1 MAPPTSEL
9 AAANLPRR
17 VAVVLKGY
25 PRLSETFV
33 AQELSGLEQAG
44 LSLALYS
51 LRHPT
56 DDKRH
61 PIHDRIQAPVS
72 YLPEYLHDDPGR
84 VRRAWA
90 RARRLPGYRAARR
103 RWLAD
108 LRRDRSRNRV
118 RRFGQAVVLAAEMP
132 AEIDHVYAHF
142 LHTPASVGRY
152 AALMRGLPFSAS
164 AHAKDIWTSPDW
176 DIAEKI
182 HDARWI
188 ATCTA
193 ANRDHLAAVSG
204 AADKVALVYH
214 GLDFGDLPP
223 PPSRDY
229 TNDGRDPARP
239 LTILSVGRL
248 VAKKGYDDL
257 LQALA
262 ALPEGLHW
270 RFEHIGRRDLG
281 ETLAAQANTLGIA
294 DRITWHGAQAR
305 DEVMAAYGRAD
316 LFVLA
321 SKITADGDRDGI
333 PNVLMEAMSQG
344 LACVATD
351 VSGIPELIDD
361 GVTGWL
367 APSADPGALSGII
380 GRALT
385 NPTVRT
391 QIADA
396 GTRHVRGNFGF
407 QTGLTKLL
415 RLFDRAPP
423 SAEAPGRAAA

>member
-1 MAPPTSEL
+1 
-9 AAANLPRR
+9 
-17 VAVVLKGY
+17 VVLKGY

-51 LRHPT
+51 LRQPT

-61 PIHDRIQAPVS
+61 PIHDRIQAPVT
-72 YLPEYLHDDPGR
+72 YLPEYLHDNPGR

-90 RARRLPGYRAARR
+90 RVRRLPGYRAARR
-103 RWLAD
+103 LWLAD

-118 RRFGQAVVLAAEMP
+118 RRFGQAIVLAAEMP
-132 AEIDHVYAHF
+132 TQIDHIYAHF

-152 AALMRGLPFSAS
+152 AALIRGLPFSAS
-164 AHAKDIWTSPDW
+164 AHAKDIWTTPDW

-182 HDARWI
+182 HDAQWV

-193 ANRDHLAAVSG
+193 ANRDHLASVSG
-204 AADKVALVYH
+204 APDKVALVYH
-214 GLDFGDLPP
+214 GLDFSDLPIA
-223 PPSRDY
+223 PSNKDA
-229 TNDGRDPARP
+229 NDGTDPGRP
-239 LTILSVGRL
+239 LNILSVGRL

-257 LQALA
+257 LRALA

-270 RFEHIGRRDLG
+270 RFEHIGRWDLKD
-281 ETLAAQANTLGIA
+281 TLAGQANTLGIA

-305 DEVMAAYGRAD
+305 GEVMAAYGRAD

-367 APSADPGALSGII
+367 APSADPGALSDII
-380 GRALT
+380 AGALT
-385 NPTVRT
+385 DPTART

-396 GTRHVRGNFGF
+396 GNRHVRTTFGF
-407 QTGLTKLL
+407 KTGLTTLL
-415 RLFDRAPP
+415 RLFDRAPT
-423 SAEAPGRAAA
+423 SVEAPGRAAA